1 MKIQYQWTYLTQVLT
16 ALWTRPVRSLRSIS
30 VIHYV
35 TKRMPPNSWRQFCQ
49 ISIYFQNSFGTTH
62 RHIDLGLLISIFLHH
77 LSEKNAQ
84 ICRKSAQWARG
95 LHDVSNIQHSLSR
108 HRICG
113 WWTASITSTTSTGYG
128 QSTSSARRLF
138 AFVCL
143 SLTKK
148 WRISMC
154 SNLVYGM
161 ILEYPRSLMV
171 LGLKGQRSKV
181 KVTVS
186 ISAFSH

>member
-1 MKIQYQWTYLTQVLT
+1 MNTPSSLTTLDISYTLCHKKDATKLMAAILSNFNLLPKFFYYQCI
-16 ALWTRPVRSLRSIS
+16 IS
-30 VIHYV
+30 
-35 TKRMPPNSWRQFCQ
+35 Q
-49 ISIYFQNSFGTTH
+49 
-62 RHIDLGLLISIFLHH
+62 HIDLGLLISIFLHH

-171 LGLKGQRSKV
+171 LGLKGQRS
-181 KVTVS
+181 
-186 ISAFSH
+186 